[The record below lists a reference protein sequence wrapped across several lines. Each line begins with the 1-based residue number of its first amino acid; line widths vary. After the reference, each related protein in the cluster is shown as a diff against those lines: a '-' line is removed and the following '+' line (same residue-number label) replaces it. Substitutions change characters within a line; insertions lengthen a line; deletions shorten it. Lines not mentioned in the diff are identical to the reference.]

1 MWKCKR
7 LGLFARIVR
16 APCTCTLKCKKSW
29 KFWRFFWDTTKSFCQ
44 KAKTSWNFFDFLNRN
59 SIWQFFGLQK
69 IHKKSWKFVYFLYR
83 NSIWRFLE
91 CKKITKSWK
100 NREISRKPKNSR
112 IIIFNLKRH
121 GKTRHLEFHQ
131 FHDIF
136 DKKLEILTC
145 ATEAFPAH
153 ASKNVK
159 AKVAIGRF
167 VKVF

>member
-1 MWKCKR
+1 MECK
-7 LGLFARIVR
+7 
-16 APCTCTLKCKKSW
+16 
-29 KFWRFFWDTTKSFCQ
+29 
-44 KAKTSWNFFDFLNRN
+44 
-59 SIWQFFGLQK
+59 
-69 IHKKSWKFVYFLYR
+69 
-83 NSIWRFLE
+83 
-91 CKKITKSWK
+91 KKITKSWK

-167 VKVF
+167 VKVFQPP

>member
-1 MWKCKR
+1 M
-7 LGLFARIVR
+7 
-16 APCTCTLKCKKSW
+16 
-29 KFWRFFWDTTKSFCQ
+29 
-44 KAKTSWNFFDFLNRN
+44 
-59 SIWQFFGLQK
+59 
-69 IHKKSWKFVYFLYR
+69 
-83 NSIWRFLE
+83 E

-112 IIIFNLKRH
+112 IIIFNLK
-121 GKTRHLEFHQ
+121 RHLEFHQ